1 MNTEEARVL
10 KKQQLWHVELAIAAA
25 IVLQLLLANQLTI
38 GPKYLVAVME
48 LFLLVGLR
56 LTMRATHDRASRIR
70 RIIGL
75 TLTGLVSITNIGSL
89 ILVCHALI
97 NGTGD
102 LNGKHLL
109 VSAVSIY
116 ITNIILFGLWYWQ
129 LDGGGP
135 GGRGT
140 HRPPVDF
147 LFPQM
152 NTPARI
158 TEEPNWQPTF
168 FDYVYVS
175 VTNATAFSPTD
186 AMPLTHRAKL
196 LMSIQALASLSTV
209 ALVAARA
216 VNILVS

>member
-1 MNTEEARVL
+1 MNTVTH
-10 KKQQLWHVELAIAAA
+10 KSNQPLWHVELAVLGA
-25 IVLQLLLANQLTI
+25 IVLQLFLSNHLSV

-48 LFLLVGLR
+48 LFLLIGLR
-56 LTMRATHDRASRIR
+56 LTAPVTHDRASRIR
-70 RIIGL
+70 RIVGL
-75 TLTGLVSITNIGSL
+75 TLTALVSVTNIGSL
-89 ILVCHALI
+89 ILVCYALV
-97 NGTGD
+97 NGTRG
-102 LNGKHLL
+102 LSGKQLL
-109 VSAVSIY
+109 VSAASIY

-140 HRPPVDF
+140 HQPPTDF
-147 LFPQM
+147 LFPQ
-152 NTPARI
+152 A
-158 TEEPNWQPTF
+158 TESSRATQEPDWQPTF

-186 AMPLTHRAKL
+186 TLPLTHRAKL

-216 VNILVS
+216 VNILVF